1 MPNQVP
7 FLIEDA
13 RCPGTTSSAPNGAAC
28 GRPAESF
35 EGLTSELS
43 DHTVPHIYTNKYN
56 SNKNNN
62 NDNNDNNDNNNN
74 NNNTDNN
81 NDNNNDNIDNNDN
94 NDNTN
99 NNNNNNNKNNNNT
112 NNSNN
117 MYIYTCSYGPGVK
130 ELPLIVIYL
139 LSVLA

>member
-1 MPNQVP
+1 LPNLVP

-56 SNKNNN
+56 SNNNNKNNN
-62 NDNNDNNDNNNN
+62 NDNNDNNDN
-74 NNNTDNN
+74 
-81 NDNNNDNIDNNDN
+81 IDNNK
-94 NDNTN
+94 N
-99 NNNNNNNKNNNNT
+99 NNNNNNSNNNND
-112 NNSNN
+112 NSNDN
-117 MYIYTCSYGPGVK
+117 NCNNNKYYY
-130 ELPLIVIYL
+130 Y
-139 LSVLA
+139 